1 MEYKVLLGKYSEI
14 QLATFSPATNNGTN
28 EYHALIKLKE
38 VTHMNATE
46 QVSLL
51 KKAFE
56 KLQEEIFPASLVWK
70 RYFLSDPCNQYEL
83 FESPGQ
89 LMSLVGQAPLDGS
102 KIAMWCYFVQEGQL
116 AADDHLVTLSRPDYK
131 HYYYYG
137 LKDLSEGPYAQ
148 TIKLFN
154 NLKESMALNSLNMAE
169 HLIRTW
175 VYVQAVDINYEG
187 MVKARREVF
196 EQEGLSENT
205 HYVSST
211 GIEGRHY
218 LPSSLVFMDAYV
230 LEGLKEEQL
239 RFLYA
244 PEHLSPTQ
252 VYGVTFERGTTIEY
266 GDRRHV
272 FISGTASIDNRGR
285 TLYSMDIQAQTE
297 RMFENVEA
305 LLSEAGAGF
314 GDLAHVIVYLRDM
327 ADYGVVKRLVNSKLP
342 EVPQVFVLAPVCRTQ
357 WLVEME
363 CMAILPVSDNDFAPF

>member
-305 LLSEAGAGF
+305 LLTEAGAGF

>member
-38 VTHMNATE
+38 VSHMNATE

-102 KIAMWCYFVQEGQL
+102 KIAMWCYFIQEGQL
-116 AADDHLVTLSRPDYK
+116 AADDHLVTLSRPDYI

-327 ADYGVVKRLVNSKLP
+327 ADYGVVKSLVNTKLP

>member
-38 VTHMNATE
+38 VSHMNATE

>member
-38 VTHMNATE
+38 VSHMNATE

-305 LLSEAGAGF
+305 LLTEAGAGF

-327 ADYGVVKRLVNSKLP
+327 ADYGVVKSLVNSKLP

>member
-1 MEYKVLLGKYSEI
+1 
-14 QLATFSPATNNGTN
+14 
-28 EYHALIKLKE
+28 
-38 VTHMNATE
+38 
-46 QVSLL
+46 
-51 KKAFE
+51 
-56 KLQEEIFPASLVWK
+56 
-70 RYFLSDPCNQYEL
+70 
-83 FESPGQ
+83 
-89 LMSLVGQAPLDGS
+89 
-102 KIAMWCYFVQEGQL
+102 
-116 AADDHLVTLSRPDYK
+116 
-131 HYYYYG
+131 
-137 LKDLSEGPYAQ
+137 
-148 TIKLFN
+148 
-154 NLKESMALNSLNMAE
+154 
-169 HLIRTW
+169 
-175 VYVQAVDINYEG
+175 
-187 MVKARREVF
+187 
-196 EQEGLSENT
+196 
-205 HYVSST
+205 
-211 GIEGRHY
+211 
-218 LPSSLVFMDAYV
+218 MDAYV

-327 ADYGVVKRLVNSKLP
+327 ADYGVVKSLVNTKLP

>member
-38 VTHMNATE
+38 VSHMNATE

-305 LLSEAGAGF
+305 LLTEAGAGF

>member
-38 VTHMNATE
+38 VSHMNATE

-297 RMFENVEA
+297 RVFENVEA
-305 LLSEAGAGF
+305 LLTEAGAGF